1 MIVRTRDSAY
11 EVREGDKLFRKLP
24 SQSVPEL
31 PWSSYD
37 RLSPVEPGQPARFF
51 VVNSEKGRVLHYQV
65 ITTSPV
71 VEVLRATA

>member
-11 EVREGDKLFRKLP
+11 EVREGEKLFRKLDPP
-24 SQSVPEL
+24 SAPDA

-51 VVNSEKGRVLHYQV
+51 VVHGERDRVLHYQV